1 MRTWLSAGAFAMV
14 LIAAAFGRADETG
27 VADDQHEFTTKVA
40 QAIKTLR
47 PKEEVQVVA
56 LLRLKLDGPGG
67 ARLIEL
73 DKLYESCKGEH
84 AICREAFLK
93 LVGDIRDAPVATTRE
108 EVERERKWSLRRQRG
123 WHW

>member
-1 MRTWLSAGAFAMV
+1 MV
-14 LIAAAFGRADETG
+14 LIATMFARADESGGT
-27 VADDQHEFTTKVA
+27 DDQRDFTAKVA

-47 PKEEVQVVA
+47 PKEEVKVVTS
-56 LLRLKLDGPGG
+56 LRLKLDGPGG

-93 LVGDIRDAPVATTRE
+93 LVGDIPEGPVATTRA
-108 EVERERKWSLRRQRG
+108 EVERLRKWYLQRERRGR
-123 WHW
+123 W